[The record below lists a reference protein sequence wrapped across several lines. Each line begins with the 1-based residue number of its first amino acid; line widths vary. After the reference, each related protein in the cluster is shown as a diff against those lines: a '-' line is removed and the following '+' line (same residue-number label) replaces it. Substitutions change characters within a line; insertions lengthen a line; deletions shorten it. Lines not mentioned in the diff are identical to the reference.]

1 MEPSAHHGGRMTA
14 SHDRT
19 PAGGDRHVTRV
30 FVRQEALELE
40 RPDDRHG
47 RRSTL
52 APDAERALETL
63 ETFGYEI
70 VVLPPGTGEVD
81 LAPRDWLLTGDASDC
96 RWARRLGARTV
107 LVGADAAV
115 QASHPERCDLTVNSL
130 YGAAIEMVIDAPAG
144 GPRTPGG

>member
-1 MEPSAHHGGRMTA
+1 MTA
-14 SHDRT
+14 SRDPVANDRR
-19 PAGGDRHVTRV
+19 GTRV
-30 FVRQEALELE
+30 YVRQEALELE
-40 RPDDRHG
+40 RPDARHG

-63 ETFGYEI
+63 AAFGYEV
-70 VVLPPGTGEVD
+70 VVLPPGTGEVG
-81 LAPRDWLLTGDASDC
+81 LEPRDWLLTGDAADC

-107 LVGADAAV
+107 LVGADVTA
-115 QASHPERCDLTVNSL
+115 QASQPERCDLTVNSL